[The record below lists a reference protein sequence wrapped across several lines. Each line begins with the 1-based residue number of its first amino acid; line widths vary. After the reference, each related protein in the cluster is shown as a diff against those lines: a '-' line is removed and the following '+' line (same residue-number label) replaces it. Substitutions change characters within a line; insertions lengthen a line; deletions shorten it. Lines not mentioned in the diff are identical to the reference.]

1 MAISPRQLEDAFKDE
16 IDYYENFIDKILSKE
31 SIKKGQTISIDIP
44 SGFSPSHFDVL
55 KMRYIAVGW
64 SEVKWNSDQREGEW
78 LTFKY

>member
-1 MAISPRQLEDAFKDE
+1 MAISPRQLEDAFKAE
-16 IDYYENFIDKILSKE
+16 VDYYEDYFDKILNDK
-31 SIKKGQTISIDIP
+31 SIKKGQTISINIP
-44 SGFSPSHFDVL
+44 SGFSTSHFNIL